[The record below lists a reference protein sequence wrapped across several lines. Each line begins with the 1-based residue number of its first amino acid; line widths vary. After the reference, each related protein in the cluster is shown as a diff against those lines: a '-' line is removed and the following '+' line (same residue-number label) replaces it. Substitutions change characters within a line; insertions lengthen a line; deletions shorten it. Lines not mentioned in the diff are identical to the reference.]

1 MENTMSKKYIAIHDC
16 EYQGKVYRTGEWILF
31 PDDVEV
37 ADLFWKSED
46 DYKKEQ
52 EEELK
57 TRSVLSSMSEEEKD
71 EKIKSLTKRLK
82 AAEKAAEPAKEK
94 GNDK

>member
-1 MENTMSKKYIAIHDC
+1 MEKIMSKKYIAIHDC
-16 EYQGKVYRTGEWILF
+16 EYQGRVYRTGEWILF

-37 ADLFWKSED
+37 ATLFWKSEEQ
-46 DYKKEQ
+46 YKKEQ
-52 EEELK
+52 DEEIK
-57 TRSVLSSMSEEEKD
+57 VKDTLSHMSEEEKD

-82 AAEKAAEPAKEK
+82 AAEKTAEPAKEK

>member
-1 MENTMSKKYIAIHDC
+1 MSKKYIAIQDC

-82 AAEKAAEPAKEK
+82 AAEKTAEPAKEK